1 MKNSPQRSGGLA
13 RAAALSPEQRRRQ
26 AERAANARWG
36 NENPNSSEVNP
47 MPEKPVS
54 DQPVSQKSKVQRMHD
69 KVSKSHA
76 ETVDAMLRELLIVL
90 IERNGGS
97 TAISVAEIEA
107 ATDRPLRM
115 WLDEGW
121 FYFEVKPKPVAR
133 TSGPDYSE
141 H

>member
-1 MKNSPQRSGGLA
+1 
-13 RAAALSPEQRRRQ
+13 
-26 AERAANARWG
+26 
-36 NENPNSSEVNP
+36 